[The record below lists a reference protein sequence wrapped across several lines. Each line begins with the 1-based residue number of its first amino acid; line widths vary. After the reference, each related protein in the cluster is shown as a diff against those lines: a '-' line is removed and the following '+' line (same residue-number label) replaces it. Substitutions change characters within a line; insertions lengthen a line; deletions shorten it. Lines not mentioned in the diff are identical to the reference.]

1 MGILK
6 KKIKRKKTIN
16 YSLSLEIYGKFLYS
30 YILFLY
36 IPRITET
43 LPKGPSRVQG
53 AGVVCGWVELGG
65 IVGRDI

>member
-1 MGILK
+1 ME
-6 KKIKRKKTIN
+6 
-16 YSLSLEIYGKFLYS
+16 SLFHS

-53 AGVVCGWVELGG
+53 AGVVWGWMEGLEGLEG
-65 IVGRDI
+65 IFNSDKARLSPDR